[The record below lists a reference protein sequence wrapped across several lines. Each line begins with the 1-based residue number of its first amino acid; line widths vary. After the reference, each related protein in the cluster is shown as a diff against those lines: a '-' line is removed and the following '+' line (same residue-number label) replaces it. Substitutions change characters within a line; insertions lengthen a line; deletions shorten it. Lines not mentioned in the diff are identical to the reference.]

1 MTESKDDEM
10 FIRLNLD
17 NTPEIAKELGNMC
30 AAWAALEFR
39 MFAIFETIA
48 DLSVPIARAVY
59 FSHFNSRARFEMLKS
74 VAAMI
79 FRDDKKALTQ
89 EYDDLDKLL
98 TNINDSA
105 GKRNKYIHDPWAVKG
120 PTSTDVTQLRMGGK
134 EIHGEAKEVEKK
146 DIEQLTNQLNKW
158 TSDAHK
164 FQERITPLLPALHE
178 KLDKSR
184 VVTLVSSKKRTHPEK
199 KKEGP

>member
-1 MTESKDDEM
+1 MTEPKDDELR
-10 FIRLNLD
+10 IRMNLD
-17 NTPEIAKELGNMC
+17 NAPEVAKELGNMC

-39 MFAIFETIA
+39 MFTIFEMVA
-48 DLSVPIARAVY
+48 DLSVPIARAIY

-79 FRDDKKALTQ
+79 FRDDKKELTK

-98 TNINDSA
+98 TSINDSA

-120 PTSTDVTQLRMGGK
+120 AASTDVSQMRLGGK
-134 EIHGEAKEVEKK
+134 EIHGEVKEVEKK
-146 DIEQLTNQLNKW
+146 DLEQLTNQLNKW
-158 TSDAHK
+158 TKDAHE
-164 FQERITPLLPALHE
+164 FQQRISPLLPALHE

-184 VVTLVSSKKRTHPEK
+184 VVTLVSSKKRTPPEK